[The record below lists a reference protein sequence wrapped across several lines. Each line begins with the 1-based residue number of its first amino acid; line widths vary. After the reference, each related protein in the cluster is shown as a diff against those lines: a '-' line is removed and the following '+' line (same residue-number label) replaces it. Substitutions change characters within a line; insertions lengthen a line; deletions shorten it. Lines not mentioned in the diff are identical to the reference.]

1 MNWVD
6 IKYVF
11 NQLRNGKEIPKKSE
25 KSNMLE
31 SDWIELQKLGN
42 VTKYSFDHQGISPGI
57 YLVQAKLRFSGDSYD
72 TSVSNFADASDDGY
86 ALPVYTDSTYRV
98 FLHLSTSSFVATAS
112 FVSSGYSAIV
122 EVISVRVKRIM

>member
-1 MNWVD
+1 MNWAD

-31 SDWIELQKLGN
+31 SDWIDLQKLGN

-57 YLVQAKLRFSGDSYD
+57 YIVRAKIRFEDD
-72 TSVSNFADASDDGY
+72 NFDRSVSNFADASDDGY
-86 ALPVYTDSTYRV
+86 GLPAYTDATYKV
-98 FLHLSTSSFVATAS
+98 FFNLSTRSFSAS
-112 FVSSGYSAIV
+112 ANFVSSSYSARI
-122 EVISVRVKRIM
+122 EVKSVRVKRIM